1 MKKNEKTG
9 DFHLT
14 KRFLGLIFIGLG
26 LFAILGSFLNDIIGG
41 GRFSGIGPTQ
51 RLAILVA
58 GLVILVGLTL
68 VPFGDRP
75 A

>member
-1 MKKNEKTG
+1 MIKNDKTG

-26 LFAILGSFLNDIIGG
+26 LLAILGSFFNDIVGG
-41 GRFSGIGPTQ
+41 GRFAGIGPAQ
-51 RLAILVA
+51 RIAILVA
-58 GLVILVGLTL
+58 GLVILVGLSL
-68 VPFGDRP
+68 LPFGNRP

>member
-1 MKKNEKTG
+1 MKKNKETG
-9 DFHLT
+9 DIYLT

-26 LFAILGSFLNDIIGG
+26 LLAILGSFLNDIVGG

-51 RLAILVA
+51 RFAMLVA
-58 GLVILVGLTL
+58 GLVILVGLSL
-68 VPFGDRP
+68 VPFGNRP